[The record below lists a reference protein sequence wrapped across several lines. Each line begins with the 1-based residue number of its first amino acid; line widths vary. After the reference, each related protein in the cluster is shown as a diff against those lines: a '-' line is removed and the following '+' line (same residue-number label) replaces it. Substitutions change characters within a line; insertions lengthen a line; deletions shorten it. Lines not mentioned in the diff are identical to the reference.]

1 MLRNK
6 PIRCPGTPPMGSS
19 IYGDDDLLSVAVD
32 GEETGSG
39 CRDGC
44 SRISLESVM
53 ETFEKDGAAVYM
65 SRQNYSV
72 HNRCMV
78 SRVNSSY

>member
-1 MLRNK
+1 
-6 PIRCPGTPPMGSS
+6 MGSS

-53 ETFEKDGAAVYM
+53 ETFEKDGAAV
-65 SRQNYSV
+65 
-72 HNRCMV
+72 
-78 SRVNSSY
+78 